1 MHHHNPQM
9 IQMIQGNGQN
19 TLHGWSTNGGPVVI
33 HSEVPITQRVW
44 VGMAGFAVKYPSFIW
59 RHFDIYVGHLPALF
73 GDRPENS
80 PQVIGN
86 ISFDDFDLD
95 QQDLGG
101 NLSWIEPSDLSQVAC
116 QDHVRWP

>member
-1 MHHHNPQM
+1 MAKTPFTVDQLM
-9 IQMIQGNGQN
+9 GAGCDP
-19 TLHGWSTNGGPVVI
+19 LGGPYQ
-33 HSEVPITQRVW
+33 SPNGYD
-44 VGMAGFAVKYPSFIW
+44 GMAGFAVKYPSFIC

-73 GDRPENS
+73 GDQPENS

-101 NLSWIEPSDLSQVAC
+101 NLSWIEPSDLSQVAWTTMW
-116 QDHVRWP
+116 DGRKKKMG